1 LVVKSKGVFLK
12 RKMAHVLNKEDCET
26 LRRINDAITR
36 ARARGHRHVVV
47 GESVGELT
55 EQVLYVLEDCGY
67 FVEDLC
73 IEKEEEE
80 ENPST
85 TATATLIT
93 FMKK

>member
-1 LVVKSKGVFLK
+1 
-12 RKMAHVLNKEDCET
+12 MAHVLDKEDCET

-55 EQVLYVLEDCGY
+55 EQVLYVLEECGY
-67 FVEDLC
+67 SVEDLC
-73 IEKEEEE
+73 IEEEE
-80 ENPST
+80 ENPNT
-85 TATATLIT
+85 TTATLIT